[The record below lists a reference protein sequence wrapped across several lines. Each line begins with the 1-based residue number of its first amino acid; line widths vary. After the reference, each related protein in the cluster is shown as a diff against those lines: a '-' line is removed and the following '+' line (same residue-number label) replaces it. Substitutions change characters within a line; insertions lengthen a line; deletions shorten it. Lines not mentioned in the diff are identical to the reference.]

1 MEFPSGC
8 SPAGSP
14 RSKNR
19 IIRMLTMEEA
29 LRQTDLCFK
38 PGQIV
43 KGIIIE
49 VRPREVL
56 VDIGYKSEG
65 AIPAS
70 EFEDISTVK
79 VGDEVPIY
87 IEKLEDKDGMVVV
100 SKEKAEFKQNWDK

>member
-1 MEFPSGC
+1 
-8 SPAGSP
+8 
-14 RSKNR
+14 
-19 IIRMLTMEEA
+19 MLTMEEA
-29 LRQTDLCFK
+29 LRGSQLSFS

-49 VRPREVL
+49 VRQREVL

-65 AIPAS
+65 IVSAS

-87 IEKLEDKDGMVVV
+87 IEKLEDRDGMVVV
-100 SKEKAEFKQNWDK
+100 SKERAEFKQARGTL